1 MKNLEQEMNRLE
13 NALQHGEVVL
23 GMTGLAKLMLASR
36 MRKLQ
41 TVLLLSEMTGV
52 LDEDK
57 ELKEKAENILKKFEE
72 ELKTLE
78 DIESM
83 TNSRMEDIK
92 SRKMFLNMAM
102 GVSAN

>member
-41 TVLLLSEMTGV
+41 TIMLLSEVTGV

-57 ELKEKAENILKKFEE
+57 ELKEKAENTLKKFEE

-78 DIESM
+78 EIENM
-83 TNSRMEDIK
+83 TNSRIEDIK

-102 GVSAN
+102 GVSVN